1 MTMNLSKR
9 GIEAIIRWET
19 GGESYYDAQ
28 PEWPGESSGVTIGI
42 GWDLGMTPATETTR
56 AWGPHLSASKLAAL
70 IGVSGRC
77 GEAAQTVL
85 PYVRHLSIPWTAAMA
100 VFEEVTLPTW
110 YLRTLRIYPQAQALH
125 GDSAAALVSLVFNRG
140 ASLTG
145 ERRREMANIQALL
158 KTGNLKE
165 IPNQFREMTRLWPNS
180 KGLRRRRGE
189 EADLFQS
196 GLDSG
201 LVPAGE

>member
-1 MTMNLSKR
+1 MNLSQR
-9 GIEAIIRWET
+9 GIKSIIAWET
-19 GGESYYDAQ
+19 GGQAEYDPQ

-42 GWDLGMTPATETTR
+42 GWDLGMTPATETAR
-56 AWGPHLSASKLAAL
+56 AWAPHLPASTLAAL
-70 IGVSGRC
+70 VGVSGRT

-85 PYVRHLSIPWTAAMA
+85 PYVRHLTIPWAAAMA
-100 VFEEVTLPTW
+100 VFESVTLPTW

-125 GDSAAALVSLVFNRG
+125 GDCAAALVSLVFNRG

-180 KGLRRRRGE
+180 KGLRRRREE
-189 EADLFQS
+189 EAALFE
-196 GLDSG
+196 SG

>member
-1 MTMNLSKR
+1 MNLSQR
-9 GIEAIIRWET
+9 GIKSIIAWET
-19 GGESYYDAQ
+19 GGQAEYDPQ

-56 AWGPHLSASKLAAL
+56 AWAPHLPASTLAAL
-70 IGVSGRC
+70 VGVSGRT

-85 PYVRHLSIPWTAAMA
+85 PYVRHLSIPWAAAMA
-100 VFEEVTLPTW
+100 VFEDVTLPTW

-125 GDSAAALVSLVFNRG
+125 GDCAAALVSLVFNRG
-140 ASLTG
+140 PNLTG

-165 IPNQFREMTRLWPNS
+165 IPKQFREMKRLWPNS
-180 KGLRRRRGE
+180 EGLRSRRIQ
-189 EADLFQS
+189 EAELFEA
-196 GLDSG
+196 GLAM
-201 LVPAGE
+201 AGE